1 MSKPVFI
8 LGGAQTDF
16 ARAWSRDGRDLA
28 DIARDALE
36 GALADARL
44 EPEAVQSI
52 HVGNAFAELQR
63 GQAHL
68 SSLPASLFPEWIG
81 VPAMRHEAACASG
94 SLAVL
99 AAMAEI
105 EAGRYDCVLVLGV
118 EEERNTPGTVASE
131 NMNAAAWVGHEPM
144 PGRFMWP
151 RVFGALSEVYAQRH
165 GLESELL
172 HAVARKNFDQARR
185 NLRAQTRGW
194 TFGPGSFGDDNT
206 ANPEIEPGVRRNQC
220 AQITDGGAAV
230 VLASAE
236 FAAAHAKRRG
246 LRLAGLPQILGW
258 GHRSADL
265 PFQTKLDRAPEQG
278 LLFPHV
284 AQAFGDALRRAGLA
298 SVRQLDGLEV
308 HDCFAMTEVLL
319 VEHAGLSAP
328 GGAAAAYAR
337 GEFALGGAF
346 PVNPSG
352 GLIGGGHPVG
362 ATGVRMLLDAVQQVR
377 GAAGGYQVEGARR
390 FGTYNIGGAFGTVC
404 SFVVGS
410 A

>member
-1 MSKPVFI
+1 
-8 LGGAQTDF
+8 
-16 ARAWSRDGRDLA
+16 
-28 DIARDALE
+28 
-36 GALADARL
+36 
-44 EPEAVQSI
+44 
-52 HVGNAFAELQR
+52 
-63 GQAHL
+63 
-68 SSLPASLFPEWIG
+68 
-81 VPAMRHEAACASG
+81 
-94 SLAVL
+94 
-99 AAMAEI
+99 
-105 EAGRYDCVLVLGV
+105 
-118 EEERNTPGTVASE
+118 
-131 NMNAAAWVGHEPM
+131 
-144 PGRFMWP
+144 
-151 RVFGALSEVYAQRH
+151 
-165 GLESELL
+165 
-172 HAVARKNFDQARR
+172 
-185 NLRAQTRGW
+185 
-194 TFGPGSFGDDNT
+194 
-206 ANPEIEPGVRRNQC
+206 
-220 AQITDGGAAV
+220 

-319 VEHAGLSAP
+319 VEHAGLTAP